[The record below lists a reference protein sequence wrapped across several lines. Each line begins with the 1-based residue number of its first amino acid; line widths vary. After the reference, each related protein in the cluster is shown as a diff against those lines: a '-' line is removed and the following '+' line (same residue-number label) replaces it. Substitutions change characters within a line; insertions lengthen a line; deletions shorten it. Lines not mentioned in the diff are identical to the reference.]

1 MNKNYYDILGI
12 SKDASIEDI
21 KTIYH
26 KLVKIYHPDINHD
39 SNASNKII
47 EINEAYDVLSNPNK
61 RKEYDL
67 SLVNGTIYTNKNNN
81 PKNNE
86 WYKDYLQEKLVS
98 INNEIN
104 DLRINCIRRILI
116 LFISIMIILIL
127 YYSVHLNLLLSIVT
141 GYILYYSFV
150 LSFINK
156 PYMNLFLSI
165 IVTVLLSV
173 VFVLICGIVNIKVVY
188 GLVLIIYVIMPMII
202 SIFKTLSNLSKIGDL
217 KRELKFFVS

>member
-1 MNKNYYDILGI
+1 M
-12 SKDASIEDI
+12 
-21 KTIYH
+21 
-26 KLVKIYHPDINHD
+26 
-39 SNASNKII
+39 
-47 EINEAYDVLSNPNK
+47 
-61 RKEYDL
+61 

-104 DLRINCIRRILI
+104 DLRINSIRRILI
-116 LFISIMIILIL
+116 LFISMMIILIL
-127 YYSVHLNLLLSIVT
+127 YYSVHLNLLLSIVA

-156 PYMNLFLSI
+156 PYMNLLLSI

-173 VFVLICGIVNIKVVY
+173 VFALVCGIVNIKVVY

-202 SIFKTLSNLSKIGDL
+202 SIFKTLSNLSKISEL